1 MAVPVRRVY
10 TLRAM
15 RNAARAAAVCA
26 LLAAPTAL
34 AFFTGGYRDE
44 ARLVAA
50 LAAWL
55 LVGLAALV
63 AERPLP
69 RGAPG
74 RIAIAGAALL
84 AAWTTLSIVWS
95 PVSSAALDDA
105 QRTLLYLGALIAAA
119 AFLVP
124 GRPGRAL
131 EPALASGALLIVC
144 YGLSERLLPGLVELD
159 RSESAA
165 ARLEQP
171 LTYWNAMGLVAAIGL
186 ILAARLAGDASR
198 PLAVRCAAAAASAPL
213 GAGVYLTFSRGSLVA
228 LMAGLAV
235 LALLLPRRGQLVAIG
250 VTLAAAVLASVSVG
264 VFPWVRGLEDSGSRG
279 VQGLAA
285 LVLLTAVAAGAALVT
300 RRQAAAGQPA
310 AAEEAAPRRTVLA
323 LAAAV
328 VVAIGIAVVAT
339 NEARPDLRRPATG
352 ATPSRLVSVDS
363 NRYEYWRVALDV
375 FGEHPLA
382 GVGAGGF
389 RVEWLKRRD
398 VDEAVVD
405 AHSLVVETAAELGV
419 VGLLALAL
427 LLGGTAGAA
436 RSAYRALPEAAA
448 APAAVAAA
456 WMTHS
461 LLDWDWEMPAVTLI
475 AVVCAGALIAAADRS
490 APAVTRPRR
499 RQAVRAGAAR

>member
-1 MAVPVRRVY
+1 V
-10 TLRAM
+10 
-15 RNAARAAAVCA
+15 
-26 LLAAPTAL
+26 APTAL
-34 AFFTGGYRDE
+34 GFVTGGYRDE

-50 LAAWL
+50 LAGWV

-69 RGAPG
+69 HSAPG

-84 AAWTTLSIVWS
+84 AVWTTLSIIWS
-95 PVSSAALDDA
+95 PLSSAALDDA
-105 QRTLLYLGALIAAA
+105 QRSLLYFGALIAAA

-131 EPALASGALLIVC
+131 EPTLAAGTVITVC

-198 PLAVRCAAAAASAPL
+198 PLAVRCGAAAASAPL

-228 LMAGLAV
+228 LMAGVAV
-235 LALLLPRRGQLVAIG
+235 LALLLPRRRQLVAIG
-250 VTLAAAVLASVSVG
+250 VTLAAGVLASVCVG
-264 VFPWVRGLEDSGSRG
+264 VFPWVRGLEDSASRDA
-279 VQGLAA
+279 QGLAA
-285 LVLLTAVAAGAALVT
+285 FLLLAAVAGGAALLT
-300 RRQAAAGQPA
+300 RRHAATGQPA
-310 AAEEAAPRRTVLA
+310 AADVAAPRRAVLA

-328 VVAIGIAVVAT
+328 VVAIGFAVVAT

-375 FGEHPLA
+375 FAERPLV
-382 GVGAGGF
+382 GVGPGGF

-398 VDEAVVD
+398 VDDAVVD
-405 AHSLVVETAAELGV
+405 AHSLLVETAAELGI

-436 RSAYRALPEAAA
+436 RSAYRIAPEAAA
-448 APAAVAAA
+448 GPAAVAAA

-475 AVVCAGALIAAADRS
+475 AVVCAGALISAADGS
-490 APAVTRPRR
+490 APAVTRSRR